1 MNTQGGFPMKKLL
14 IGIVSLLLVIFG
26 GLKLADAMVMGGT
39 DYYVQVTQ
47 AGTKEESED
56 DQGNLLTSYTYE
68 LPGFNEQGNK
78 KDLQFRAIKD
88 RPLIKGAFLKIT
100 WNKNKGVTS
109 YEQVDR
115 NDIPTAAKTKLGGK

>member
-1 MNTQGGFPMKKLL
+1 MKKLL